1 MALKLVQEIVL
12 TGDATSIT
20 FSNIPQTGKGLSM
33 IMSLSAE
40 YSIQPY
46 LQLNGSNS
54 STHDMWHYDG
64 GNYVDSFGTFS
75 IRCCS
80 RWDTSSA
87 NFGAAQIN
95 IDNYASSTNPKP
107 VQAEGFTAYNTTNGA
122 WPAVTMGNFGVGAVT
137 SVTMVAQSSYPFKAN
152 SKISLYVRD

>member
-1 MALKLVQEIVL
+1 MGLKLVQEIVL
-12 TGDATSIT
+12 TGDANSIT

-40 YSIQPY
+40 YSVQPY
-46 LQLNGSNS
+46 LQLNATNS
-54 STHDMWHYDG
+54 SFCDMWNYDG
-64 GNYVDSFGTFS
+64 GNYFDNLGQFS

-80 RWDTSSA
+80 RWDSSTA
-87 NFGAAQIN
+87 SFGSGLVNIN
-95 IDNYASSTNPKP
+95 NYASSTNPKP
-107 VQAEGFTAYNTTNGA
+107 VQAEGFAAYSTSNGA
-122 WPAVTMGNFGVGAVT
+122 WPAITMGKFDVGAVT